1 MTSNFIVAVSAV
13 VPMFILMAI
22 GASVKWAKLLTDS
35 ELKRINRVVF
45 MIFFSC
51 MIFYNLYITDL
62 ESTFKPKLMIFG
74 AGGVLAIFFISLI
87 IVQKFEPDRRRRG
100 VIVQSL
106 FRSNYVIMGV
116 PIVANIFGDQNIA
129 TTTMMIA
136 IIVPIYNI
144 LGVFSLEI
152 FRDDSSGSLLGKIP
166 HMLLDV
172 LKNPMIVGAIV
183 GAIFLILEIHIPEPI
198 LRPIRQLSSATTP
211 VALVILGASFKLD
224 STASHRKELIS
235 CMIGRL
241 ILVPAIMMTIAIEL
255 GFRDVDFVTLLSIFA
270 TPCAVASF
278 VMAQQMGGDAELAGS
293 CVVFSSA
300 ISCVTLFGWILL
312 FKTLGFF

>member
-1 MTSNFIVAVSAV
+1 
-13 VPMFILMAI
+13 MAI
-22 GASVKWAKLLTDS
+22 GAAVRHANLLTDS

-45 MIFFSC
+45 MVFFSC
-51 MIFYNLYITDL
+51 MMFYNLYVTDL
-62 ESTFKPKLMIFG
+62 ESTFRPKLMIFG
-74 AGGVLAIFFISLI
+74 AAGVLAIFFITLLLA
-87 IVQKFEPDRRRRG
+87 QKLEPDRRKRG
-100 VIVQSL
+100 VIVQAL
-106 FRSNYVIMGV
+106 FRSNFVIMGV

-129 TTTMMIA
+129 STMMMIA
-136 IIVPIYNI
+136 VIVPMYNI

-152 FRDDSSGSLLGKIP
+152 FRDESSGSLLEKLP
-166 HMLLDV
+166 HMFLDV
-172 LKNPMIVGAIV
+172 LKNPMILGAIF
-183 GAIFLILEIHIPEPI
+183 GAIFLALEIHIPEPV

-211 VALVILGASFKLD
+211 VALLILGASFKLD
-224 STASHRKELIS
+224 STSAHRKELLA
-235 CMIGRL
+235 CLIGRL
-241 ILVPAIMMTIAIEL
+241 ILVPAILMTLAIEI

-300 ISCVTLFGWILL
+300 ISCFTLFGWILL